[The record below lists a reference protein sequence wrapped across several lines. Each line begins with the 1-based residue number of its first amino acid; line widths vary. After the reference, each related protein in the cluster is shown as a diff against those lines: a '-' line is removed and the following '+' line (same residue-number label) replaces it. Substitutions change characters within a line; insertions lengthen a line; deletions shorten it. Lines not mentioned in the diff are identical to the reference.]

1 MLGAMQPFSFPAFS
15 SSDTEFNSALN
26 VVIAYEDLDTG
37 KRAMKTYEF
46 MVQQLGDQCI
56 FANQMWKFDVL
67 AVPKLKEM
75 AAKDAAAA
83 EIIIISA
90 HEGRELPPAVKAWI
104 ETWVG
109 YKTQATA
116 LVALLGDEAGDNPV
130 RTYLAEVARRAKIEF
145 FCQPGIWPD
154 ASERQPA
161 ATHAQPRNEQTFAF
175 LANATQEVPAFLH
188 WGINE

>member
-1 MLGAMQPFSFPAFS
+1 MQTLSLPAFGP
-15 SSDTEFNSALN
+15 SDVEVNPALN
-26 VVIAYEDLDTG
+26 VVIAYEDLETG
-37 KRAMKTYEF
+37 KRAMKTYEY
-46 MVQQLGDQCI
+46 MVQQLGDQCL

-67 AVPKLKEM
+67 AVPKLKEI

-90 HEGRELPPAVKAWI
+90 HEGRELSSEVKAWI
-104 ETWVG
+104 EIWLG

-116 LVALLGDEAGDNPV
+116 LVGLLGDEVQGNPV

-154 ASERQPA
+154 AAERQQTP
-161 ATHAQPRNEQTFAF
+161 THSQSRGEKTFAF
-175 LANATQEVPAFLH
+175 LANATQEVPVFVH